1 MSLKTS
7 TITNVGSKNVAI
19 YNLIAFTL
27 IPDPSGI
34 KKWRVKIMNTLKKK
48 LQLKSTNFM
57 RDLFASFLKNNS
69 ASSKRTS
76 T

>member
-34 KKWRVKIMNTLKKK
+34 KK
-48 LQLKSTNFM
+48 
-57 RDLFASFLKNNS
+57 
-69 ASSKRTS
+69 
-76 T
+76 